1 MKQNQKQTIYRVA
14 FNTPPKGGSQ
24 TEFFY
29 TSLAAIYDD
38 FQPSQIGC
46 GVKNLYLVGVRD
58 GKPYQSSMCRIT
70 KHLCSTKRQNAPRTG
85 VKTSESDNHTD
96 KTIQADIRRNKDK

>member
-1 MKQNQKQTIYRVA
+1 MKKQQPIYRVA

-70 KHLCSTKRQNAPRTG
+70 KHFCSAKRQNAPRTG
-85 VKTSESDNHTD
+85 VKMLESDNHTG
-96 KTIQADIRRNKDK
+96 KTVQADRRRIQNK